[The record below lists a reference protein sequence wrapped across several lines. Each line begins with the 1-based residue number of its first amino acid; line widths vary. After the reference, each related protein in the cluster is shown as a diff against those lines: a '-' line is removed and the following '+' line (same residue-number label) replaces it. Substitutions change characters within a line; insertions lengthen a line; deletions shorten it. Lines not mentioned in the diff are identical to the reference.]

1 MNREYIYL
9 KDLIK
14 ERLREDYPLPM
25 ILGKDSKGE
34 ILIREL
40 DNLLIS
46 GHTGSG
52 KSVFLNSVIYT
63 IFNTSSSEEVE
74 LVLID
79 GKFSEFHIYES
90 IKYLRGK
97 VNQNIED
104 SLNALK
110 DCLSE
115 IERRK
120 RERVRG
126 PFIVILVDE
135 FADLVI
141 GEPKSEEYICK
152 IAKEGKEVGIYI
164 ILSSSMASERVFT
177 EKIKE
182 SIPKRLIGSVVS
194 KENSLWLLDEEG
206 AEELLG
212 RGDMIFKDLE
222 TGEQIRVQTPFVSTE
237 ESEQIVQ
244 GILEN
249 RKIDRI
255 YRIKDVLYEDA
266 KQIVIEERQA
276 TASFLQR
283 HFKIGYNEAAR
294 LIDQLELNG
303 VIGPK
308 EGTEKRDI
316 LLDNKEVPLVNMKED
331 KKEIDMEEEM
341 LYEEVKRVVIES
353 GEASATF
360 LQRHFI
366 IPYNRACRILKQ
378 LEMDGVVGPQIGEKP
393 REVLIKE

>member
-1 MNREYIYL
+1 MNREYVYL

-14 ERLREDYPLPM
+14 EKLREDYPLPM

-34 ILIREL
+34 IVIREL

-63 IFNTSSSEEVE
+63 LFNTSSSEELE

-79 GKFSEFHIYES
+79 TKLVDFYIYEG
-90 IKYLRGK
+90 IKYLKGK
-97 VNQNIED
+97 VNHTVDE
-104 SLNALK
+104 SVVALEE
-110 DCLSE
+110 CLSE

-120 RERVRG
+120 KEKVRG
-126 PFIVILVDE
+126 PFIVVLIDE

-141 GEPKSEEYICK
+141 QNPKSEELICK

-266 KQIVIEERQA
+266 KRVVIESGNA

-283 HFKIGYNEAAR
+283 HFKIGYNQSIR

-308 EGTEKRDI
+308 DGVKKREI
-316 LLDNKEVPLVNMKED
+316 LIQVPLKE
-331 KKEIDMEEEM
+331 K
-341 LYEEVKRVVIES
+341 
-353 GEASATF
+353 
-360 LQRHFI
+360 
-366 IPYNRACRILKQ
+366 
-378 LEMDGVVGPQIGEKP
+378 
-393 REVLIKE
+393 

>member
-14 ERLREDYPLPM
+14 ERLREDYPLFM

-34 ILIREL
+34 IVTRNLES
-40 DNLLIS
+40 LLIS
-46 GHTGSG
+46 GHTSSG

-63 IFNTSSSEEVE
+63 LFNTSSSEELE

-79 GKFSEFHIYES
+79 TKLVDFYIYEG
-90 IKYLRGK
+90 IKYLKGK
-97 VNQNIED
+97 VNHTVDE
-104 SLNALK
+104 SVVALEE
-110 DCLSE
+110 CLSE

-120 RERVRG
+120 KEKVRG
-126 PFIVILVDE
+126 PFIVVLIDE

-141 GEPKSEEYICK
+141 QNPNSEELICR

-177 EKIKE
+177 EKLKE
-182 SIPKRLIGSVVS
+182 SIPKRLIGSVAS
-194 KENSLWLLDEEG
+194 KENSLWLLG

-212 RGDMIFKDLE
+212 SGDMIFKDMA
-222 TGEQIRVQTPFVSTE
+222 TGEQIRVQIPFVSTE

-249 RKIDRI
+249 REIERI

-266 KQIVIEERQA
+266 KRVVIESGNA

-283 HFKIGYNEAAR
+283 HFKIGYNQSIR

-308 EGTEKRDI
+308 DGVKKREI
-316 LLDNKEVPLVNMKED
+316 LIEVPLKE
-331 KKEIDMEEEM
+331 K
-341 LYEEVKRVVIES
+341 
-353 GEASATF
+353 
-360 LQRHFI
+360 
-366 IPYNRACRILKQ
+366 
-378 LEMDGVVGPQIGEKP
+378 
-393 REVLIKE
+393 

>member
-1 MNREYIYL
+1 MNREYVYL

-14 ERLREDYPLPM
+14 ERLREDYPLFM

-34 ILIREL
+34 IVTKNL
-40 DNLLIS
+40 DSLLIS
-46 GHTGSG
+46 GHTSSG

-63 IFNTSSSEEVE
+63 LFNTSSSEELE

-79 GKFSEFHIYES
+79 TKLVNFYIYEG
-90 IKYLRGK
+90 IKYLKGK
-97 VNQNIED
+97 VNHTVDE
-104 SLNALK
+104 SLVALEE
-110 DCLSE
+110 CLSE

-120 RERVRG
+120 REKVRG
-126 PFIVILVDE
+126 PFIVVLIDE
-135 FADLVI
+135 FADLI
-141 GEPKSEEYICK
+141 IQNPKSEELICK

-212 RGDMIFKDLE
+212 SGDMIFKDMD
-222 TGEQIRVQTPFVSTE
+222 TGEQIRIQTPFVSTE

-249 RKIDRI
+249 REIDRI

-266 KQIVIEERQA
+266 KRVVIESGNA

-283 HFKIGYNEAAR
+283 HFKIGYNQSIR

-303 VIGPK
+303 VISPK
-308 EGTEKRDI
+308 DGVKKREI
-316 LLDNKEVPLVNMKED
+316 LIQVPLKG
-331 KKEIDMEEEM
+331 K
-341 LYEEVKRVVIES
+341 
-353 GEASATF
+353 
-360 LQRHFI
+360 
-366 IPYNRACRILKQ
+366 
-378 LEMDGVVGPQIGEKP
+378 
-393 REVLIKE
+393 

>member
-1 MNREYIYL
+1 MKDNIKL

-14 ERLREDYPLPM
+14 EKLRDDYEIQT
-25 ILGKDSKGE
+25 ILGKDRKGE
-34 ILIREL
+34 KVKKNL

-46 GHTGSG
+46 GHTSSG
-52 KSVFLNSVIYT
+52 KSMFLNSMIYT
-63 IFNTSSSEEVE
+63 ILNTTSSEELE

-79 GKFSEFHIYES
+79 TKLANFYIYEG
-90 IKYLRGK
+90 IKYLKGK
-97 VNQNIED
+97 VNHTVDE
-104 SLNALK
+104 SVVALEE
-110 DCLSE
+110 CLSE

-120 RERVRG
+120 REKVRG
-126 PFIVILVDE
+126 PFIVVLIDE

-141 GEPKSEEYICK
+141 QNPKSEELICK

-212 RGDMIFKDLE
+212 SGDMIFKDME

-244 GILEN
+244 RILGN
-249 RKIDRI
+249 RKIDGI

-266 KQIVIEERQA
+266 KKVVIESGNA

-283 HFKIGYNEAAR
+283 HFKIGYNQSIR

-308 EGTEKRDI
+308 
-316 LLDNKEVPLVNMKED
+316 
-331 KKEIDMEEEM
+331 
-341 LYEEVKRVVIES
+341 
-353 GEASATF
+353 
-360 LQRHFI
+360 
-366 IPYNRACRILKQ
+366 
-378 LEMDGVVGPQIGEKP
+378 DGVKK
-393 REVLIKE
+393 RNLK

>member
-14 ERLREDYPLPM
+14 ERLREDYPLFM

-34 ILIREL
+34 IVTKNL
-40 DNLLIS
+40 DSLLIS

-63 IFNTSSSEEVE
+63 LFNTSSSEELE

-79 GKFSEFHIYES
+79 TKLVDFYIYEG
-90 IKYLRGK
+90 IKYLKGK
-97 VNQNIED
+97 VNHTVDE
-104 SLNALK
+104 SVVALEE
-110 DCLSE
+110 CLSE

-120 RERVRG
+120 KEKVRG
-126 PFIVILVDE
+126 PFIVVLIDE

-141 GEPKSEEYICK
+141 QNPKSEELICK

-266 KQIVIEERQA
+266 KRVVIESGNA

-283 HFKIGYNEAAR
+283 HFKIGYNQSIR

-308 EGTEKRDI
+308 DGVKKREI
-316 LLDNKEVPLVNMKED
+316 LIQVPLKE
-331 KKEIDMEEEM
+331 K
-341 LYEEVKRVVIES
+341 
-353 GEASATF
+353 
-360 LQRHFI
+360 
-366 IPYNRACRILKQ
+366 
-378 LEMDGVVGPQIGEKP
+378 
-393 REVLIKE
+393 